1 MRVTHHED
9 VDNTIEEWQRKGWR
23 LHTIRLQTVRQ
34 PSTITGC
41 LKRANDAK
49 NSPSARALMT
59 VYLTRKELEALSAKN
74 LNEETETVRKKHP
87 RHVEYLLGMSWVI
100 DI

>member
-1 MRVTHHED
+1 
-9 VDNTIEEWQRKGWR
+9 
-23 LHTIRLQTVRQ
+23 
-34 PSTITGC
+34 
-41 LKRANDAK
+41 
-49 NSPSARALMT
+49 MT